1 MNNEKIIEA
10 AQIYLKEGQTIK
22 TAAAATN
29 VSKRTLQ
36 LNLPK
41 LKELDPGLYKLVLTK
56 KEMNQEIGRK
66 KGGSDSK
73 RGPSYT
79 KEDVEAVIDF
89 IIKNHAT
96 YKLTSAHTGFS
107 ISTICEMVH
116 SKYVSPEEKEKLS
129 LIAEAN
135 RHHSLVESEPG
146 NRQPGW
152 DDTGDVYEGPYKI
165 HRM

>member
-1 MNNEKIIEA
+1 MNNEEIIKA

-22 TAAAATN
+22 TAAAAMN

-41 LKELDPGLYKLVLTK
+41 LKELNTGLYELVQIK
-56 KEMNQEIGRK
+56 KGINQEIGRK

-96 YKLTSAHTGFS
+96 YMLTSAHTGFS
-107 ISTICEMVH
+107 TSTIFEMVH
-116 SKYVSPEEKEKLS
+116 SKYVSPEKKEILS

-135 RHHSLVESEPG
+135 SHHSLVGSEPG

-152 DDTGDVYEGPYKI
+152 DDTGNVYEEPYKI
-165 HRM
+165 HRL